1 MLAEK
6 LSVWTLLAL
15 FYFVAFGLIVVLGF
29 ATRSHAPRR
38 RRGPRRQR

>member
-15 FYFVAFGLIVVLGF
+15 FYFAAFGVIVVLGF
-29 ATRSHAPRR
+29 ITRSRPPRR
-38 RRGPRRQR
+38 KRETKRGR